1 MLYVY
6 FIYSLWRNVV
16 VLLEYYIC
24 RLLNIYVI
32 YVYLVSNSIDIKICI
47 VYYIIELFIQ
57 LVCYLINYYV
67 REVYNNILLIYYNL
81 LFLYI
86 VFI

>member
-47 VYYIIELFIQ
+47 VYYIIELFI
-57 LVCYLINYYV
+57 
-67 REVYNNILLIYYNL
+67 
-81 LFLYI
+81 
-86 VFI
+86 